1 MKAIKRLILVLFTLV
16 PIFTVHAEDLMTV
29 YKLAQEHDP
38 QLQAAKEQL
47 SAARESKSLARSQL
61 LPTIG
66 LGATYDSVR
75 SKRRTVNGVPIDD
88 VIESAILQGSTPPEE
103 NSTSKERVMALTLTQ
118 PIYRR
123 DRLLQLEQS
132 DSTIAQA
139 EAEYA
144 AAEIDLMVRS
154 TTTYFNILSA
164 EDDLRVAKAE
174 REATG
179 RQLEQAQQRF
189 DVGLIAITDVHEAQA
204 AFDAARASEIEA
216 ENSLDNAWEALY
228 EIVGPQP
235 KQELAKLGDGLAL
248 NPPVPND
255 LQEWSDTAQQQN
267 YGIIAARAGLA
278 SVKQDIDI
286 SRAGHYPTLDLV
298 GGYTVNRSDSDYAN
312 EADTSKIGLSLEVPI
327 YTGGAVSSQT
337 RQAQASFRATQHTLD
352 QTRCGVNR
360 QVRDAYR
367 GVLSTISQVEAL
379 KAATVSAQSAL
390 ESTQAGY
397 EVGTRTIVDVLN
409 VQRNLFSS
417 QRDYLNSRYSYI
429 INGLNLKAAA
439 GNLGEADLE
448 RVNGW
453 LER

>member
-1 MKAIKRLILVLFTLV
+1 MKPKKRLVLCFL
-16 PIFTVHAEDLMTV
+16 IFWLPLTQAEDLMTI
-29 YKLAQEHDP
+29 YQLALQNDP
-38 QLQAAKEQL
+38 QLQAAKAQL
-47 SAARESKSLARSQL
+47 ESARESKSLAWSQL
-61 LPTIG
+61 LPSLG
-66 LGATYDSVR
+66 LSGTYHSVR
-75 SKRRTVNGVPIDD
+75 DKYKTVQGNSSDYEED
-88 VIESAILQGSTPPEE
+88 YTESSLGL
-103 NSTSKERVMALTLTQ
+103 NLTQ

-123 DRLLQLEQS
+123 DRLIKLEQA

-144 AAEIDLMVRS
+144 SSEVDLMVRS
-154 TTTYFNILSA
+154 TTTYFDILSA

-204 AFDAARASEIEA
+204 AFDAARASEIAA

-228 EIVGPQP
+228 EIIGPQA
-235 KQELAKLGDGLAL
+235 KVELAKLGEGLEL
-248 NPPVPND
+248 MPPVPNN
-255 LQEWSDTAQQQN
+255 LKEWSDTAQQQN
-267 YGIIAARAGLA
+267 YSIIASRANLE
-278 SVKQDIDI
+278 VLEQEIDI
-286 SRAGHYPTLDLV
+286 NKSGHYPTLDLV
-298 GGYTVNRSDSDYAN
+298 GGYNINRSESEQASEIDRS
-312 EADTSKIGLSLEVPI
+312 IVGLSLEIPI
-327 YTGGAVSSQT
+327 YAGGSVSAST
-337 RQAQASFRATQHTLD
+337 RQSRADFQAAQQSLD
-352 QTRCGVNR
+352 QTRRAINR

-379 KAATVSAQSAL
+379 KAATISAQSAL

-429 INGLNLKAAA
+429 LNGLSLKAAA
-439 GNLGEADLE
+439 GTLSEKDLTN
-448 RVNGW
+448 VNGW
-453 LER
+453 LKK

>member
-1 MKAIKRLILVLFTLV
+1 MKTMKRLILILMILGATLSV
-16 PIFTVHAEDLMTV
+16 RAEDLMAI
-29 YKLAQEHDP
+29 YQLALDNDP

-47 SAARESKSLARSQL
+47 SAARETKSLARSQL
-61 LPTIG
+61 LPTVG
-66 LGATYDSVR
+66 LGATYDAVR
-75 SKRRTVNGVPIDD
+75 REYKTQ
-88 VIESAILQGSTPPEE
+88 QGIPYDAE
-103 NSTSKERVMALTLTQ
+103 STSRDKALALNLTQ
-118 PIYRR
+118 PIFRL
-123 DRLLQLEQS
+123 DRLLQLEQA

-144 AAEIDLMVRS
+144 AAEINLMVRS

-204 AFDAARASEIEA
+204 AYDAARASEIAA

-228 EIVGPQP
+228 EIIGPQP
-235 KQELAKLGDGLAL
+235 KQELAKLGESLAL

-267 YGIIAARAGLA
+267 YSIIAARAGLE
-278 SVKQDIDI
+278 SLKQAIDI

-298 GGYTVNRSDSDYAN
+298 GGYSMVRSDSDIAT
-312 EADTSKIGLSLEVPI
+312 ELDSGSIGLSLEVPI
-327 YTGGAVSSQT
+327 YTGGAVSAQT
-337 RQAQASFRATQHTLD
+337 RQAQANFRANQQGLD
-352 QTRCGVNR
+352 QTRRAVNR

-429 INGLNLKAAA
+429 INGLNLKSAA
-439 GNLGEADLE
+439 GTLSESDLQ

>member
-1 MKAIKRLILVLFTLV
+1 MKSMKRLILILLTLILALPV
-16 PIFTVHAEDLMTV
+16 QAEDLMTI
-29 YKLAQEHDP
+29 YQLALQNDP

-61 LPTIG
+61 LPTVG
-66 LGATYDSVR
+66 LGATYDVVR
-75 SKRRTVNGVPIDD
+75 RDLKTLQGVPFDD
-88 VIESAILQGSTPPEE
+88 QST
-103 NSTSKERVMALTLTQ
+103 NHDRALGLNLTQ

-123 DRLLQLEQS
+123 DRLLQLEQA

-204 AFDAARASEIEA
+204 AFDAARASEIAA
-216 ENSLDNAWEALY
+216 ENSLDNAWEALF
-228 EIVGPQP
+228 EIIGPQP
-235 KQELAKLGDGLAL
+235 TQDLAKLGEELAL
-248 NPPVPND
+248 NPPVPNI

-267 YGIIAARAGLA
+267 YSIIAARAGLE
-278 SVKQDIDI
+278 SLKQEIDV
-286 SRAGHYPTLDLV
+286 SRSGHYPTLDLV
-298 GGYTVNRSDSDYAN
+298 GGYTMNRSDSDTAT
-312 EADTSKIGLSLEVPI
+312 EADTGTIGLSLEVPI
-327 YTGGAVSSQT
+327 YTGGAVSAQT
-337 RQAQASFRATQHTLD
+337 RQAQANFRASQQGLD
-352 QTRCGVNR
+352 QTRRGVNR

-417 QRDYLNSRYSYI
+417 QRDYLNSRYDYI
-429 INGLNLKAAA
+429 INGLNLKSAA
-439 GNLGEADLE
+439 GTLSESDLE

>member
-1 MKAIKRLILVLFTLV
+1 MKSMKRFILVLVSLSVTLSV
-16 PIFTVHAEDLMTV
+16 QAEDLMTI
-29 YKLAQEHDP
+29 YQLALENDP

-75 SKRRTVNGVPIDD
+75 RKYRTLQGNAIDD
-88 VIESAILQGSTPPEE
+88 AIRLGLADEEKSTGNE
-103 NSTSKERVMALTLTQ
+103 KALALSLTQ

-123 DRLLQLEQS
+123 DRLLQLEQA

-204 AFDAARASEIEA
+204 AFDAARASEIAA
-216 ENSLDNAWEALY
+216 ENSLDNAWEALF
-228 EIVGPQP
+228 EIIGPQP
-235 KQELAKLGDGLAL
+235 KQALAKLGKTLAL
-248 NPPVPND
+248 NPPVPKV

-267 YGIIAARAGLA
+267 YSIIAARAGLE
-278 SVKQDIDI
+278 SLRQEIDV
-286 SRAGHYPTLDLV
+286 SRAGHFPTLDLV
-298 GGYTVNRSDSDYAN
+298 GGYTVNRSDFDNAT
-312 EADTSKIGLSLEVPI
+312 EIDTGSIGLSLEVPI
-327 YTGGAVSSQT
+327 YTGGAVSAQT
-337 RQAQASFRATQHTLD
+337 RQALANFRASQQGLD
-352 QTRCGVNR
+352 QTRRAVNR

-367 GVLSTISQVEAL
+367 GVLSSISQVEAL
-379 KAATVSAQSAL
+379 KAATISAQSAL

-417 QRDYLNSRYSYI
+417 QRDYLNSRYGYI
-429 INGLNLKAAA
+429 INGLTLKSAA
-439 GNLGEADLE
+439 GTLSESDLE

>member
-1 MKAIKRLILVLFTLV
+1 MKSMKRLILILLTLILALPV
-16 PIFTVHAEDLMTV
+16 QAEDLMTI
-29 YKLAQEHDP
+29 YQLALQNDP

-61 LPTIG
+61 LPTVG
-66 LGATYDSVR
+66 LGATYDVVR
-75 SKRRTVNGVPIDD
+75 RDLKTLQGVPFDD
-88 VIESAILQGSTPPEE
+88 QST
-103 NSTSKERVMALTLTQ
+103 NHDRTLGLNLTQ

-123 DRLLQLEQS
+123 DRLLQLEQA

-204 AFDAARASEIEA
+204 AFDAARASEIAA
-216 ENSLDNAWEALY
+216 ENSLDNAWEALF
-228 EIVGPQP
+228 EIIGPQP
-235 KQELAKLGDGLAL
+235 KNELAKLGKDLSL
-248 NPPVPND
+248 NPPVPNV

-267 YGIIAARAGLA
+267 YSIIAARAGLE
-278 SVKQDIDI
+278 SLKQEIDV
-286 SRAGHYPTLDLV
+286 SRSGHYPTLDLV
-298 GGYTVNRSDSDYAN
+298 GGYTMNRSDSDTAT
-312 EADTSKIGLSLEVPI
+312 EADTGTIGLSLEVPI
-327 YTGGAVSSQT
+327 YTGGAVSAQT
-337 RQAQASFRATQHTLD
+337 RQAQANFRASQQGLD
-352 QTRCGVNR
+352 QTRRGVNR

-417 QRDYLNSRYSYI
+417 QRDYLNSRYDYI
-429 INGLNLKAAA
+429 INGLNLKSAA
-439 GNLGEADLE
+439 GTLSESDLE

>member
-1 MKAIKRLILVLFTLV
+1 MKLMKRLILIPLTIILVLPV
-16 PIFTVHAEDLMTV
+16 QAEDLMTI
-29 YKLAQEHDP
+29 YQLALQNDP

-61 LPTIG
+61 LPTVG
-66 LGATYDSVR
+66 FGATYDVVR
-75 SKRRTVNGVPIDD
+75 RDLKT
-88 VIESAILQGSTPPEE
+88 LQGTSVDDQST
-103 NSTSKERVMALTLTQ
+103 NHDRAWGLNLTQ

-123 DRLLQLEQS
+123 DRLLQLEQAN
-132 DSTIAQA
+132 STIAQA

-154 TTTYFNILSA
+154 TTAYFNILSA
-164 EDDLRVAKAE
+164 EDDLRVAQAE

-204 AFDAARASEIEA
+204 AFDAARASEIA
-216 ENSLDNAWEALY
+216 ADNSLDNAWEALF
-228 EIVGPQP
+228 EIIGPQP
-235 KQELAKLGDGLAL
+235 KQDLAKLGEGLSL
-248 NPPVPND
+248 NPPDPND

-267 YGIIAARAGLA
+267 YSIIAARAGLE
-278 SVKQDIDI
+278 SLKQEIAV
-286 SRAGHYPTLDLV
+286 SRSGHYPTLDLV
-298 GGYTVNRSDSDYAN
+298 GGYNMNRSDSDTAT
-312 EADTSKIGLSLEVPI
+312 EADTGTIGLSLEVPI
-327 YTGGAVSSQT
+327 YTGGAVSAQT
-337 RQAQASFRATQHTLD
+337 RQAQANFRANQQGLD
-352 QTRCGVNR
+352 QTRRGVNR

-417 QRDYLNSRYSYI
+417 QRDYLNSRYDYI
-429 INGLNLKAAA
+429 INGLNLKSAA
-439 GNLGEADLE
+439 GTLSESDLQ

>member
-1 MKAIKRLILVLFTLV
+1 MKSMKRFILILMSFSATFSLQ
-16 PIFTVHAEDLMTV
+16 AEDLMTI
-29 YKLAQEHDP
+29 YQLALQNDP

-66 LGATYDSVR
+66 LGATYDAVR
-75 SKRRTVNGVPIDD
+75 REYKT
-88 VIESAILQGSTPPEE
+88 LQGAPYDDE
-103 NSTSKERVMALTLTQ
+103 STSHDKAIALSLTQ

-132 DSTIAQA
+132 NSTIAQA

-204 AFDAARASEIEA
+204 AFDAARASEIAA
-216 ENSLDNAWEALY
+216 ENSLDNAWEALF
-228 EIVGPQP
+228 EIIGPQS
-235 KQELAKLGDGLAL
+235 KQALAKLGEELAL
-248 NPPVPND
+248 NPPVPNV

-267 YGIIAARAGLA
+267 YSIIAARAGLE
-278 SVKQDIDI
+278 SLKQEIDV
-286 SRAGHYPTLDLV
+286 SRSGHYPTLDLV
-298 GGYTVNRSDSDYAN
+298 GGYTVNRSDSDNAT
-312 EADTSKIGLSLEVPI
+312 EADTGTIGLSLEVPI
-327 YTGGAVSSQT
+327 YTGGAVSAQT
-337 RQAQASFRATQHTLD
+337 RQAQANFRASQQGLD
-352 QTRCGVNR
+352 QTRRAVNR

-379 KAATVSAQSAL
+379 KAATISAQSAL

-429 INGLNLKAAA
+429 INGLNLKSAA
-439 GNLGEADLE
+439 GTLSESDLE

>member
-1 MKAIKRLILVLFTLV
+1 MA
-16 PIFTVHAEDLMTV
+16 V
-29 YKLAQEHDP
+29 YELALRNDP
-38 QLQAAKEQL
+38 QLQVAKEQL
-47 SAARESKSLARSQL
+47 NAARESKSLARSQL

-66 LGATYDSVR
+66 LGATYDAVSGDIKTLSGNPVDRSV
-75 SKRRTVNGVPIDD
+75 DYD
-88 VIESAILQGSTPPEE
+88 ESGIGL
-103 NSTSKERVMALTLTQ
+103 NLTQ

-123 DRLLQLEQS
+123 DRFVQLKQA

-139 EAEYA
+139 EAQFA

-154 TTTYFNILSA
+154 TTAYFNILSA

-204 AFDAARASEIEA
+204 AFDAARAAEIAA
-216 ENSLDNAWEALY
+216 ENDLDNAWEALF
-228 EIVGPQP
+228 EIIGPQP
-235 KQELAKLGDGLAL
+235 KSILAKLGDGLRL
-248 NPPVPND
+248 NPPVPKD
-255 LQEWSDTAQQQN
+255 LQSWSDTAQQEN
-267 YGIIAARAGLA
+267 FSILAANANLE
-278 SVKQDIDI
+278 VLNQEVQV
-286 SRAGHYPTLDLV
+286 SRSGHYPTLDLV
-298 GGYTVNRSDSDYAN
+298 GGYNVSRSDSDTAT
-312 EADTSKIGLSLEVPI
+312 EADLGTIGLELQVPI
-327 YTGGAVSSQT
+327 YTGGAVSAQT
-337 RQAQASFRATQHTLD
+337 RQALANYRAAQQSLD
-352 QTRCGVNR
+352 QTRRAVNR
-360 QVRDAYR
+360 QVRDAFR
-367 GVLSTISQVEAL
+367 GVLSSISQVEAL

-417 QRDYLNSRYSYI
+417 QRDYLNSRYGYI
-429 INGLNLKAAA
+429 INGLSLKSAA
-439 GNLGEADLE
+439 GNLAVEDLQ

>member
-1 MKAIKRLILVLFTLV
+1 MMKSIKRLVIILLSLSVPLLV
-16 PIFTVHAEDLMTV
+16 QAEDLMGI
-29 YKLAQEHDP
+29 YNLALQNDP

-61 LPTIG
+61 LPTVG
-66 LGATYDSVR
+66 LGVNYDVVR
-75 SKRRTVNGVPIDD
+75 RDLKTLQGVPID
-88 VIESAILQGSTPPEE
+88 QKSTDRE
-103 NSTSKERVMALTLTQ
+103 KALGLNLTQ

-123 DRLLQLEQS
+123 DRLLQLEQA

-139 EAEYA
+139 EAQYA
-144 AAEIDLMVRS
+144 SSEIDLMARS
-154 TTTYFNILSA
+154 TTAYFNILSA

-204 AFDAARASEIEA
+204 AFDAARASEIA
-216 ENSLDNAWEALY
+216 ADNSLDNAWEALF
-228 EIVGPQP
+228 EIIGPQP
-235 KQELAKLGDGLAL
+235 QNSLAKLGEDLAL
-248 NPPVPND
+248 NPPAPNR
-255 LQEWSDTAQQQN
+255 LQEWSDIAQQQN
-267 YGIIAARAGLA
+267 YDIIASRANLE
-278 SVKQDIDI
+278 VLKQDIDVTQ
-286 SRAGHYPTLDLV
+286 SGHFPTLDLV
-298 GGYTVNRSDSDYAN
+298 GGYNMNRSDSDTAT
-312 EADTSKIGLSLEVPI
+312 ESDTGTIGLALEVPI
-327 YTGGAVSSQT
+327 YTGGAVNSQT
-337 RQAQASFRATQHTLD
+337 RQAQANYRAAQQNLD
-352 QTRCGVNR
+352 QTRRAVNR

-417 QRDYLNSRYSYI
+417 QRDYLNSRYDYI
-429 INGLNLKAAA
+429 INGLSLKLAA
-439 GNLGEADLE
+439 GTLSESDLQ

-453 LER
+453 LEK

>member
-1 MKAIKRLILVLFTLV
+1 MKSMKRLIPLLLTLI
-16 PIFTVHAEDLMTV
+16 PALPLQAEDLMTI
-29 YKLAQEHDP
+29 YQLALQNDP

-47 SAARESKSLARSQL
+47 NAARESKSLARSQL

-66 LGATYDSVR
+66 LGATYDVVRTDLKTRQGVSV
-75 SKRRTVNGVPIDD
+75 DD
-88 VIESAILQGSTPPEE
+88 SSTDRE
-103 NSTSKERVMALTLTQ
+103 KALALSLTQ

-123 DRLLQLEQS
+123 DRLLQLEQT

-144 AAEIDLMVRS
+144 SAEIDLMVRS
-154 TTTYFNILSA
+154 TTAYFDILAA

-204 AFDAARASEIEA
+204 AFDAARASEIAA
-216 ENSLDNAWEALY
+216 ENSLDNAWEALF
-228 EIVGPQP
+228 EIIGPQP
-235 KQELAKLGDGLAL
+235 KSTLAKLGEGLAL
-248 NPPVPND
+248 NPPEPNV
-255 LQEWSDTAQQQN
+255 LQQWSDTAQQQN
-267 YGIIAARAGLA
+267 FSIIAARAGLE
-278 SVKQDIDI
+278 SLSKEIEV
-286 SRAGHYPTLDLV
+286 SNAGHFPTLDLV
-298 GGYTVNRSDSDYAN
+298 GGYTMNRSDSDYAT
-312 EADTSKIGLSLEVPI
+312 EADAGKIGLSLEVPI
-327 YTGGAVSSQT
+327 YTGGAVSAQT
-337 RQAQASFRATQHTLD
+337 RQAQANFRAGQQSLD
-352 QTRCGVNR
+352 QTRRAVNR

-417 QRDYLNSRYSYI
+417 QRDYLNSRYGYI
-429 INGLNLKAAA
+429 INGLTLKSAA
-439 GNLGEADLE
+439 GTLGEEDLQ

-453 LER
+453 LE